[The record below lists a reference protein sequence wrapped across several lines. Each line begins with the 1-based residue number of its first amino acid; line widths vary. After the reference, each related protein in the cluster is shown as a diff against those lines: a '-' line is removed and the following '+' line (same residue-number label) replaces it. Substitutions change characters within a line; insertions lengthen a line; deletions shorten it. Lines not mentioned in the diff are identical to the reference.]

1 LTPLALMRTRT
12 WPSPGTGFAISA
24 MRNGEFGAS
33 ASNAFIV
40 DGADMELS
48 FVRNAVSVET
58 SAMSLFWKKM
68 VH

>member
-1 LTPLALMRTRT
+1 M
-12 WPSPGTGFAISA
+12 SA